1 LSKQIKRKL
10 KNCLIIKMRIHKEI
24 IIDAPVKEVWNVFS
38 EVEEWPELCNNIVKT
53 YWNTKEK
60 WTLDSSFTQIV
71 KDIIPLKIISKTKF
85 IEIIPYKKVTWTGTR
100 PLIRGIHIF
109 KFEKINKKTKVTNI
123 EYFKG
128 PLAPIIFPFIKNK
141 FEIYFERFLNGLKRK
156 VEKQ

>member
-1 LSKQIKRKL
+1 
-10 KNCLIIKMRIHKEI
+10 M
-24 IIDAPVKEVWNVFS
+24 
-38 EVEEWPELCNNIVKT
+38 
-53 YWNTKEK
+53 
-60 WTLDSSFTQIV
+60 
-71 KDIIPLKIISKTKF
+71 
-85 IEIIPYKKVTWTGTR
+85 PYKSVTWTGTR
-100 PLIRGIHIF
+100 SLIKGIHTF

>member
-1 LSKQIKRKL
+1 
-10 KNCLIIKMRIHKEI
+10 MRIHKEI

-38 EVEEWPELCNNIVKT
+38 EVEEWPALCSNIVKI
-53 YWNTKEK
+53 YWTSREK
-60 WTLDSSFTQIV
+60 WSLNSTFTQIV
-71 KDIIPLKIISKTKF
+71 KNITPLRIISHTKV
-85 IEIIPYKKVTWTGTR
+85 IKIMPYKSVTWTGTR
-100 PLIRGIHIF
+100 SLIKGIHTF